1 MAPLMVTLSE
11 AIERAHSEDRSV
23 LTEIESKQVL
33 AAAGIPVAEA
43 TLATSADNAANAAA
57 KAGFPVVLKIVSPDV
72 THKSDV
78 GGVKIG
84 LEDEA
89 AVRTAYDDIVTAVK
103 DRQPKA
109 RIEGVAVQAMARPGT
124 EVIVGMSKDP
134 QFGPVLMFGL
144 GGIFVEALRDV
155 SFRVAPLTRL
165 DAEAMID
172 EIRGRRVLEGLRG
185 QPPVDR
191 DALVDA
197 ILKVSDLASACREE
211 IEELD
216 INPLVVFPQGA
227 RAVDALITR
236 GPAKLS

>member
-1 MAPLMVTLSE
+1 MSGVALDLKDASALEAACKAMA
-11 AIERAHSEDRSV
+11 DRFQGPDTAFV
-23 LTEIESKQVL
+23 LQAQK
-33 AAAGIPVAEA
+33 PVGRE
-43 TLATSADNAANAAA
+43 
-57 KAGFPVVLKIVSPDV
+57 VIM
-72 THKSDV
+72 
-78 GGVKIG
+78 GVKAQEG
-84 LEDEA
+84 LKPL
-89 AVRTAYDDIVTAVK
+89 V
-103 DRQPKA
+103 
-109 RIEGVAVQAMARPGT
+109 
-124 EVIVGMSKDP
+124 
-134 QFGPVLMFGL
+134 MFGL

>member
-1 MAPLMVTLSE
+1 MMAPLMVTLSE
-11 AIERAHSEDRSV
+11 AIERARSEDRSV

-43 TLATSADNAANAAA
+43 TLAASADDAAKAAA

-89 AVRTAYDDIVTAVK
+89 AVRTAYDDIIAAVS

-144 GGIFVEALRDV
+144 GGIFVEVLKDV
-155 SFRVAPLTRL
+155 SFRIVPLEER
-165 DAEAMID
+165 DAREMID
-172 EIRGRRVLEGLRG
+172 EIKGR
-185 QPPVDR
+185 
-191 DALVDA
+191 A
-197 ILKVSDLASACREE
+197 ILDGVRGGEPADIGALAGLLLQLSAFAEANPQV
-211 IEELD
+211 EELD
-216 INPLVVFPQGA
+216 LNPVFAYKDGCL
-227 RAVDALITR
+227 AVDARIVVS
-236 GPAKLS
+236 AES